1 MSNENTPH
9 KVKGVAD
16 IIFLVDA
23 TGSMQPGI
31 DNLKNNIE
39 HFFDLLENPSGPNG
53 QLPVKDWRAAVYAYR
68 DYAEDGPKW
77 FEPRPF
83 VRGAAAVK
91 AQLAE
96 IKADGGGDEPEDL
109 VDALL
114 KIADMDQTP
123 KHAQMEDPEKWR
135 YASEAARVV
144 IVMTDAS
151 FHMPPPTQPAAT
163 IMDLHNKVCDARLLL
178 YLFVPDGMA
187 CYDDEMSKVGGCELT
202 CFPVA
207 SGENPAKALA
217 AFTSDKTKFDTIL
230 EQLAK
235 SISNS
240 SFNIPLS

>member
-1 MSNENTPH
+1 M
-9 KVKGVAD
+9 
-16 IIFLVDA
+16 
-23 TGSMQPGI
+23 
-31 DNLKNNIE
+31 
-39 HFFDLLENPSGPNG
+39 
-53 QLPVKDWRAAVYAYR
+53 
-68 DYAEDGPKW
+68 
-77 FEPRPF
+77 
-83 VRGAAAVK
+83 K

-151 FHMPPPTQPAAT
+151 FHMPAPTQPAAT

-178 YLFVPDGMA
+178 YLFVPAGMA

-202 CFPVA
+202 CFPVT
-207 SGENPAKALA
+207 SGESPAKALA
-217 AFTSDKTKFDTIL
+217 AFTSDKTKFDMIL

-240 SFNIPLS
+240 SFNIPQS